1 MMIFSAPWVLLLL
14 VLIIPMVMI
23 RKTSSGKFRFSNIA
37 LARDL
42 RGGRRFNPRS
52 FLVGLRVIAFTL
64 FVLALARPQWGTT
77 HTEVSSEGVD
87 IMLTLDTSG
96 SMRAQDFQKNGRP
109 TDRLSIVKD
118 VVASFI
124 EKRPGD
130 RMGLVV
136 FGAQPF
142 LQCPLTLDHGVL
154 GEFLDKIN
162 IGMAGDSTALGSAL
176 AMSVQRMKDLKAKSK
191 VIVLLTD
198 GRNNTGRIDPGKAAE
213 IAQTFGVKV
222 YTIGT
227 ATKGLVPMPIDT
239 PWGTKIQY
247 VREDLDEDTLKMIA
261 DKTSGKFYRA
271 TDTAELEK
279 IYDEIDKLEKTE
291 AKVKRRV
298 DYNDAFTLFLLPALL
313 LLLVEIF
320 LSNTWLRKIP

>member
-1 MMIFSAPWVLLLL
+1 MMIFAAPWVLLLL
-14 VLIIPMVMI
+14 IFIMPMVMI
-23 RKTSSGKFRFSNIA
+23 RKTSGGKFRFSNIA
-37 LARDL
+37 LVRDL

-52 FLVGLRVIAFTL
+52 LLVGLRVIAFTL

-77 HTEVSSEGVD
+77 HTEVSAEGVD
-87 IMLTLDTSG
+87 IMLTIDTSG
-96 SMRAQDFQKNGRP
+96 SMRAHDFQKNGRS

-124 EKRPGD
+124 EQRSGD

-154 GEFLDKIN
+154 MEFLEKIN

-198 GRNNTGRIDPGKAAE
+198 GRSNAGRIDPEKAAE

-222 YTIGT
+222 YTIGS
-227 ATKGLVPMPIDT
+227 ATKGLVPMPINT
-239 PWGTKIQY
+239 PWGTKFQY

-261 DKTSGKFYRA
+261 DKTGGKFYRA
-271 TDTAELEK
+271 TDTVGLQN
-279 IYDEIDKLEKTE
+279 IYDEINKLEKTE
-291 AKVKRRV
+291 AKVKRRT
-298 DYNDAFTLFLLPALL
+298 DYNDVFTLLLLPALL
-313 LLLVEIF
+313 LLLVEII
-320 LSNTWLRKIP
+320 LANTWLRKIP